1 MFEIVWKKH
10 LSFSFSKKGTTV
22 DTIKWNYKNDLVTLF
37 AISLI
42 A

>member
-1 MFEIVWKKH
+1 MFEIAWKKY

-22 DTIKWNYKNDLVTLF
+22 DMIKWNCKNDLVTLF
-37 AISLI
+37 SISLI